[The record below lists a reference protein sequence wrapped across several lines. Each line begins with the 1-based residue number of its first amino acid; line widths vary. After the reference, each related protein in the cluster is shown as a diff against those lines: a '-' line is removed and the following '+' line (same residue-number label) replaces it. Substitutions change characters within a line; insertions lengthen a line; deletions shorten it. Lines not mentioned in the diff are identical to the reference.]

1 MINSLIQQG
10 AGDSLPMNLGAKKWI
25 VLDTLLE
32 PFWIKQ
38 NKVEFTIS
46 KSNSIEI
53 RSLQKG
59 FLYPIKPDY
68 IQKFKLSLNDLEI
81 KDGIKKSPLNAQA
94 EIRWKNKR
102 KVNLNKQFIID
113 TRSIAIW
120 PPFKSKYFP
129 NYVIEYDLEG
139 IDKPEKLEFYDEN
152 GRLINYVGLKHHSGQ
167 NFRIYKFSNFPKYI
181 RILMRDNGGSLGGGF
196 VEIQKRN
203 IGVQQGKV
211 IIGIDFGTSHTTVA
225 YRKDN
230 NDSLIMDFQKS
241 KPIVIVDA
249 QSDTGL
255 LYNFLP
261 PGLRNDKPQ
270 TYNEWQTSIPWQ
282 PIQTQWQD
290 FSNNQQNMNFIED
303 GNIPFLYYKENIQNN
318 NRYTIKENLKCGVE

>member
-1 MINSLIQQG
+1 
-10 AGDSLPMNLGAKKWI
+10 MNLGAKKWI

-46 KSNSIEI
+46 KSNSNEI
-53 RSLQKG
+53 SSLQEG
-59 FLYPIKPDY
+59 FLYPIKIDY
-68 IQKFKLSLNDLEI
+68 IQKFKFSLNDLEI

-102 KVNLNKQFIID
+102 RVNLNKQFIID

-139 IDKPEKLEFYDEN
+139 IDKSEKLEFYDEN
-152 GRLINYVGLKHHSGQ
+152 GNLINYVGPKHHSGQ
-167 NFRIYKFSNFPKYI
+167 NFRIYKLSNFPKYI
-181 RILMRDNGGSLGGGF
+181 RILMRDNDGSLGGGF

-203 IGVQQGKV
+203 IGVQQGKI
-211 IIGIDFGTSHTTVA
+211 IIGIDFGTSHTAVA

-230 NDSLIMDFQKS
+230 NDSLIMDFS
-241 KPIVIVDA
+241 K
-249 QSDTGL
+249 
-255 LYNFLP
+255 
-261 PGLRNDKPQ
+261 
-270 TYNEWQTSIPWQ
+270 
-282 PIQTQWQD
+282 IQTNSD
-290 FSNNQQNMNFIED
+290 
-303 GNIPFLYYKENIQNN
+303 
-318 NRYTIKENLKCGVE
+318 C